1 MAELVNIHGSMSV
14 RGLVKSM
21 EVSEATVRR
30 DLDEL
35 ARRGL
40 LERVRGGA
48 CRQRA
53 VVRPEADLSAFSIV
67 AGQASV
73 EKGAIARLAV
83 AQIDDGDVVALDV
96 GTTVFA
102 MCEHLRTRRITVV
115 TASLA
120 VVRALSNA
128 PSVDLVIM
136 GGVVRSNYDSMVGI
150 LTESCFR
157 QVRVDVAFLGAAGIR
172 PDGSVLDSTTSEV
185 PIKRAMLDISSR
197 SWLLADQ
204 QKFPGSGFLEIAP
217 LRDFTGIISDKI
229 PTPQQ
234 LALPHDSHLEVLAP
248 GIPTPQH
255 HDLPHDSHLEVL
267 LP

>member
-1 MAELVNIHGSMSV
+1 MAELVNIRGSMSV
-14 RGLVKSM
+14 TDLVGSM

-53 VVRPEADLSAFSIV
+53 AVRPEADSSAFSVV
-67 AGQASV
+67 AGQSSA
-73 EKGAIARLAV
+73 EKHAIARLA
-83 AQIDDGDVVALDV
+83 ADQIVDGDVVALDI

-102 MCEHLRTRRITVV
+102 MCEYLRSRRITVV

-120 VVRALSNA
+120 VVRTLSNA
-128 PSVDLVIM
+128 PSIDLVVM
-136 GGVVRSNYDSMVGI
+136 GGVLRSNYESMVGI

-172 PDGSVLDSTTSEV
+172 PDGSVLDSTPSEV
-185 PIKRAMLDISSR
+185 PIKRAMLDIATR
-197 SWLLADQ
+197 SWLLADHD
-204 QKFPGSGFLEIAP
+204 KFPGSGFLEIAP
-217 LRDFTGIISDKI
+217 LHHFTGVISNV
-229 PTPQQ
+229 
-234 LALPHDSHLEVLAP
+234 ALTAQHVVLPPDSRLEVLSP
-248 GIPTPQH
+248 
-255 HDLPHDSHLEVL
+255 
-267 LP
+267 